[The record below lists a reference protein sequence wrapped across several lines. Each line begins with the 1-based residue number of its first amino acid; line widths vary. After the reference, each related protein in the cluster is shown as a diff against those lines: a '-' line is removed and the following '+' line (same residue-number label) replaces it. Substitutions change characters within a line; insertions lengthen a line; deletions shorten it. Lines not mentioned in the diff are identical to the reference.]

1 MYGKNIRPL
10 PWNKGLSKYE
20 KTIEQ
25 IKQEANEK
33 LVVQTYIEVKNWIN
47 QTNIKGN
54 KNVA

>member
-1 MYGKNIRPL
+1 MRQVTK
-10 PWNKGLSKYE
+10 

-33 LVVQTYIEVKNWIN
+33 LAVKTYIEVKNWMN

>member
-1 MYGKNIRPL
+1 MK
-10 PWNKGLSKYE
+10 

-33 LVVQTYIEVKNWIN
+33 LAVQTYIEVKNWMN